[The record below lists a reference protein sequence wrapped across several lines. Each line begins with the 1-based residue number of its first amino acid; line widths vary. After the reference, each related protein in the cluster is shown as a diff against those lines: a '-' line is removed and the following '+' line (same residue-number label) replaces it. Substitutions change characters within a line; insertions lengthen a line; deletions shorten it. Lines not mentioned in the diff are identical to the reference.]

1 MKLPNMNETFY
12 HNLPS
17 GLQIVHRKTTS
28 PVVYVGIM
36 VGAGTRHELPS
47 ENGMAHYIEHCVF
60 KGTEHYT
67 ARQIINHIEG
77 IGGEINAYT
86 TKEETTF
93 YAATLRNHFRTTLHL
108 LADMV
113 LHPTFNKKETDKEV
127 TVILDEIESYNDSPS
142 ELIYDDFENMVFEGS
157 SLAMP
162 ILGTKKTLRRIS
174 KSPDIALNWM
184 KTHYRPE
191 RMVLFVLGNI
201 TTQQVISAAE
211 KELLA
216 NTHYPISHSEA
227 SISPQGV
234 QYPIDHSE
242 ASHSPQGVQ
251 YPIAYST
258 QSGRPI
264 AAPAASCSSPSERPV
279 GLCPSYSPS
288 GASRTYR
295 RHTHQTHV
303 MLGSHAYPIGHPK
316 QLTMYLLNNILGGG
330 SMSSRLYLSLR
341 EKHGLVYNIDSQAV
355 PLSDT
360 GYWNIYLA
368 CEPQHK
374 EQCLELCHKELRNL
388 RETTLTS
395 AQLQRAL
402 RQLEGQ
408 MAISAENQENNAL
421 AMAKQMLYHH
431 HAPAWQ
437 KTFAKVQQ
445 ITPAQLQ
452 EVANEVFAPE
462 KIYTLLYD

>member
-1 MKLPNMNETFY
+1 MYETFY
-12 HNLPS
+12 HNLPN
-17 GLQIVHRKTTS
+17 GVQIVHRKTLS

-36 VGAGTRHELPS
+36 IGAGTRHEQPE
-47 ENGMAHYIEHCVF
+47 ENGMAHYIEHCLF

-86 TKEETTF
+86 TKEETAF
-93 YAATLRNHFRTTLHL
+93 YAATLKNHFRTTLHL

-113 LHPTFNKKETDKEV
+113 LRPTFNKKETDKEV

-142 ELIYDDFENMVFEGS
+142 ELIYDDFENMIFEGS

-174 KSPDIALNWM
+174 KSPQYPLNWM
-184 KTHYRPE
+184 AQHYRPE
-191 RMVLFVLGNI
+191 RMVLFVQGNVS
-201 TTQQVISAAE
+201 TQQVISAATR
-211 KELLA
+211 ELLS
-216 NTHYPISHSEA
+216 NSQYPIANSEA
-227 SISPQGV
+227 SHSQSP
-234 QYPIDHSE
+234 IAHSE

-251 YPIAYST
+251 YPIAD
-258 QSGRPI
+258 
-264 AAPAASCSSPSERPV
+264 PAASNTR
-279 GLCPSYSPS
+279 LYK
-288 GASRTYR
+288 

-303 MLGSHAYPIGHPK
+303 MLGSHTYPIGHPK
-316 QLTMYLLNNILGGG
+316 QLTMFLLNNILGGG

-341 EKHGLVYNIDSQAV
+341 EKYGLVYNIDSQAV

-374 EQCLELCHKELRNL
+374 DQCIELCHKELKQL
-388 RETTLTS
+388 RDTRLT
-395 AQLQRAL
+395 ATQLQRAL

-408 MAISAENQENNAL
+408 LAISAENQENNAL

-431 HAPAWQ
+431 RAPQWQ
-437 KTFAKVQQ
+437 ETFAKVQK
-445 ITPAQLQ
+445 ITPEQLQ

>member
-1 MKLPNMNETFY
+1 MYETFY
-12 HNLPS
+12 HNLPN
-17 GLQIVHRKTTS
+17 GVQIVHRKTTS

-36 VGAGTRHELPS
+36 VGAGTRHELPN

-93 YAATLRNHFRTTLHL
+93 YAATLSNHFRTTLHL
-108 LADMV
+108 LAEMV
-113 LHPTFNKKETDKEV
+113 LRPTFSKKETDKEV

-142 ELIYDDFENMVFEGS
+142 ELIYDDFENMIFEGT

-162 ILGTKKTLRRIS
+162 ILGTKKTLKRIS
-174 KSPDIALNWM
+174 KSPQYPLDWM
-184 KTHYRPE
+184 AQHYRPE
-191 RMVLFVLGNI
+191 RFVLFVLGNV
-201 TTQQVISAAE
+201 TTKQVIAAAE
-211 KELLA
+211 KELLSFSP
-216 NTHYPISHSEA
+216 YRPIASSPIPHSEA
-227 SISPQGV
+227 SYSQ
-234 QYPIDHSE
+234 S
-242 ASHSPQGVQ
+242 
-251 YPIAYST
+251 PIA
-258 QSGRPI
+258 
-264 AAPAASCSSPSERPV
+264 C
-279 GLCPSYSPS
+279 
-288 GASRTYR
+288 SRTYK
-295 RHTHQTHV
+295 RHTHQTHI

-374 EQCLELCHKELRNL
+374 DQCLELCHKELQTL
-388 RETTLTS
+388 RDVRLTS
-395 AQLQRAL
+395 SQLQRAL

-421 AMAKQMLYHH
+421 AMAKQMLYYH

-437 KTFAKVQQ
+437 ETFAKVQQ
-445 ITPAQLQ
+445 ITPEQLQ
-452 EVANEVFAPE
+452 EVANEVFDAK
-462 KIYTLLYD
+462 KIATLQYD

>member
-1 MKLPNMNETFY
+1 MSETFY
-12 HNLPS
+12 HNLPN
-17 GLQIVHRKTTS
+17 GVQIVHRKTTS

-36 VGAGTRHELPS
+36 VGAGTRHELPN

-93 YAATLRNHFRTTLHL
+93 YAATLNNHFRTTLHL

-113 LHPTFNKKETDKEV
+113 LHPTFNKRETDKEI

-174 KSPDIALNWM
+174 KSPDIALGWM
-184 KTHYRPE
+184 QQHYRPE
-191 RMVLFVLGNI
+191 RMVLFVLGNVS
-201 TTQQVISAAE
+201 TKQVISAAE
-211 KELLA
+211 RELGE
-216 NTHYPISHSEA
+216 ISSYA
-227 SISPQGV
+227 S
-234 QYPIDHSE
+234 
-242 ASHSPQGVQ
+242 
-251 YPIAYST
+251 ST
-258 QSGRPI
+258 
-264 AAPAASCSSPSERPV
+264 
-279 GLCPSYSPS
+279 
-288 GASRTYR
+288 SRTSSTSLTSSTSSLSRVYR
-295 RHTHQTHV
+295 RHTHQTHI

-374 EQCLELCHKELRNL
+374 EQCLELCHKELKQL
-388 RETTLTS
+388 RDTTLTS

-431 HAPAWQ
+431 HAPGWRE
-437 KTFAKVQQ
+437 TFAKVKE
-445 ITPAQLQ
+445 ITPTQLQ

>member
-1 MKLPNMNETFY
+1 MYETFY
-12 HNLPS
+12 HNLPN
-17 GLQIVHRKTTS
+17 GVQIVHRKTLS
-28 PVVYVGIM
+28 PVVYVGLMI
-36 VGAGTRHELPS
+36 GAGTRHEQPE
-47 ENGMAHYIEHCVF
+47 ENGMAHYIEHCLF

-93 YAATLRNHFRTTLHL
+93 YAATLHNHFRTTLHL

-113 LHPTFNKKETDKEV
+113 LRPTFNKKETDKEV

-142 ELIYDDFENMVFEGS
+142 ELIYDDFENLLFEGS

-162 ILGTKKTLRRIS
+162 ILGTKKTLKRIS
-174 KSPDIALNWM
+174 KSSQYPLNWM
-184 KTHYRPE
+184 AQHYRPE
-191 RMVLFVLGNI
+191 RMVLFVQGNVS
-201 TTQQVISAAE
+201 TKQVIAAAE

-216 NTHYPISHSEA
+216 SS
-227 SISPQGV
+227 
-234 QYPIDHSE
+234 
-242 ASHSPQGVQ
+242 
-251 YPIAYST
+251 PIANSE
-258 QSGRPI
+258 
-264 AAPAASCSSPSERPV
+264 ASCSSLNERPI

-295 RHTHQTHV
+295 RHTHQTHI
-303 MLGSHAYPIGHPK
+303 MLGSHSYPIGHPK
-316 QLTMYLLNNILGGG
+316 QLTMFLLNNILGGG

-341 EKHGLVYNIDSQAV
+341 EKYGLVYNIDSQAV

-374 EQCLELCHKELRNL
+374 DQCIELCHKELQSL
-388 RETTLTS
+388 RDVRLTS
-395 AQLQRAL
+395 SQLQRAL

-408 MAISAENQENNAL
+408 LAISAENQENNAL

-431 HAPAWQ
+431 RAPQWQ
-437 KTFAKVQQ
+437 ETFAKVQK
-445 ITPAQLQ
+445 ITPEQIQ
-452 EVANEVFAPE
+452 EVANEVFAPD

>member
-1 MKLPNMNETFY
+1 MYETFY
-12 HNLPS
+12 HNLPN
-17 GLQIVHRKTTS
+17 GVQIVHRKTLS
-28 PVVYVGIM
+28 PVVYVGLMI
-36 VGAGTRHELPS
+36 GAGTRHEQPE
-47 ENGMAHYIEHCVF
+47 ENGMAHYIEHCLF

-93 YAATLRNHFRTTLHL
+93 YAATLNNHFRTTLHL

-113 LHPTFNKKETDKEV
+113 LRPTFNKKETDKEV

-142 ELIYDDFENMVFEGS
+142 ELIYDDFENLLFEGS

-162 ILGTKKTLRRIS
+162 ILGTKKTLKRIS
-174 KSPDIALNWM
+174 KSPDYPLHWM
-184 KTHYRPE
+184 AQHYRPE
-191 RMVLFVLGNI
+191 RMVLFVQGNVS
-201 TTQQVISAAE
+201 TQQVISAATR
-211 KELLA
+211 ELLS
-216 NTHYPISHSEA
+216 NS
-227 SISPQGV
+227 
-234 QYPIDHSE
+234 QYPIANSE
-242 ASHSPQGVQ
+242 ASHSQSPITHSEASYSQS
-251 YPIAYST
+251 PIAYS
-258 QSGRPI
+258 
-264 AAPAASCSSPSERPV
+264 
-279 GLCPSYSPS
+279 
-288 GASRTYR
+288 RTYK
-295 RHTHQTHV
+295 RHTHQTHI
-303 MLGSHAYPIGHPK
+303 MLGSHTYPIGHPK
-316 QLTMYLLNNILGGG
+316 QLTMFLLNNILGGG

-341 EKHGLVYNIDSQAV
+341 EKYGLVYNIDSQAV

-374 EQCLELCHKELRNL
+374 DQCLELCHKELQTL
-388 RETTLTS
+388 RDVRLTS

-408 MAISAENQENNAL
+408 LAISAENQENNAL

-431 HAPAWQ
+431 RAPQWQ
-437 KTFAKVQQ
+437 ETFAKVQQ

>member
-1 MKLPNMNETFY
+1 MSETFY
-12 HNLPS
+12 HNLPN
-17 GLQIVHRKTTS
+17 GVQIVHRKTTS

-36 VGAGTRHELPS
+36 VGAGTRHELPN

-93 YAATLRNHFRTTLHL
+93 YAATLNNHFRTTLHL

-113 LHPTFNKKETDKEV
+113 LHPTFNKRETDKEV

-174 KSPDIALNWM
+174 KSPNYPLQWM
-184 KTHYRPE
+184 AEHDRPE
-191 RMVLFVLGNI
+191 RMVLFVLGNV
-201 TTQQVISAAE
+201 TTKQVIAAAE
-211 KELLA
+211 RELLSNTPSPIANRQSPIA
-216 NTHYPISHSEA
+216 NTPS
-227 SISPQGV
+227 
-234 QYPIDHSE
+234 
-242 ASHSPQGVQ
+242 
-251 YPIAYST
+251 PIAYS
-258 QSGRPI
+258 
-264 AAPAASCSSPSERPV
+264 
-279 GLCPSYSPS
+279 
-288 GASRTYR
+288 RTYK
-295 RHTHQTHV
+295 RHTHQTHI

-374 EQCLELCHKELRNL
+374 DQCLELCHKELQTL
-388 RETTLTS
+388 RDVRLTS
-395 AQLQRAL
+395 SQLQRAL

-431 HAPAWQ
+431 RAPAWQ
-437 KTFAKVQQ
+437 ETFAKVKE
-445 ITPAQLQ
+445 ITAEQLQ
-452 EVANEVFAPE
+452 DVANEVFSPE

>member
-1 MKLPNMNETFY
+1 MYETFY
-12 HNLPS
+12 HNLPN

-36 VGAGTRHELPS
+36 VGAGTRHELPN

-60 KGTEHYT
+60 KGTQHYT

-93 YAATLRNHFRTTLHL
+93 YAATLRQHFRTTLHL
-108 LADMV
+108 LADLV
-113 LHPTFNKKETDKEV
+113 LRPTFHKKETDKEL

-142 ELIYDDFENMVFEGS
+142 ELIYDDFENMIFEGS

-162 ILGTKKTLRRIS
+162 ILGTKRTLHRIS

-184 KTHYRPE
+184 QQHYRPE
-191 RMVLFVLGNI
+191 RIVLFVLGNV

-211 KELLA
+211 REF
-216 NTHYPISHSEA
+216 I
-227 SISPQGV
+227 
-234 QYPIDHSE
+234 
-242 ASHSPQGVQ
+242 
-251 YPIAYST
+251 
-258 QSGRPI
+258 
-264 AAPAASCSSPSERPV
+264 SSPSSQTDT
-279 GLCPSYSPS
+279 PSESSTTNNSKFKIQNSKFPTT
-288 GASRTYR
+288 RTYR
-295 RHTHQTHV
+295 RHTHQTHI

-341 EKHGLVYNIDSQAV
+341 EKHGLVYNIDSQSV

-374 EQCLELCHKELRNL
+374 DHCLELCHKELQLL
-388 RETTLTS
+388 RDTALTAS
-395 AQLQRAL
+395 QLQRAL

-437 KTFAKVQQ
+437 DTFARIKE
-445 ITPAQLQ
+445 ITSAQLQ

>member
-1 MKLPNMNETFY
+1 MYETFY
-12 HNLPS
+12 HNLPN
-17 GLQIVHRKTTS
+17 GVQIVHRLTSS

-36 VGAGTRHELPS
+36 IGAGTRHEQPE
-47 ENGMAHYIEHCVF
+47 ENGMAHYIEHCLF

-93 YAATLRNHFRTTLHL
+93 YAATLNNHFRTTLHL

-113 LHPTFNKKETDKEV
+113 LRPTFNKKETDKEV

-142 ELIYDDFENMVFEGS
+142 ELIYDDFENMIFEGS

-174 KSPDIALNWM
+174 KSPQYPLNWM
-184 KTHYRPE
+184 AQHYRPE
-191 RMVLFVLGNI
+191 RMVLFVQGNVS
-201 TTQQVISAAE
+201 TKQVIAAAE
-211 KELLA
+211 KELL
-216 NTHYPISHSEA
+216 
-227 SISPQGV
+227 SPSP
-234 QYPIDHSE
+234 YRPIDY
-242 ASHSPQGVQ
+242 SPS
-251 YPIAYST
+251 PIAYSP
-258 QSGRPI
+258 SPI
-264 AAPAASCSSPSERPV
+264 A
-279 GLCPSYSPS
+279 Y
-288 GASRTYR
+288 SRTYK

-303 MLGSHAYPIGHPK
+303 MLGSHTYPIGHPK
-316 QLTMYLLNNILGGG
+316 QLTMFLLNNILGGG

-341 EKHGLVYNIDSQAV
+341 EKYGLVYNIDSQAV

-374 EQCLELCHKELRNL
+374 DQCLELCHKELKQL
-388 RETTLTS
+388 RDTRLT
-395 AQLQRAL
+395 ATQLQRAL

-408 MAISAENQENNAL
+408 LAISAENQENNAL

-431 HAPAWQ
+431 RAPQWQ
-437 KTFAKVQQ
+437 ETFAKVQK
-445 ITPAQLQ
+445 ITPEQIQ
-452 EVANEVFAPE
+452 EVANEVFTPE

>member
-1 MKLPNMNETFY
+1 MYETFY
-12 HNLPS
+12 HNLPN

-36 VGAGTRHELPS
+36 VGAGTRHELPN

-60 KGTEHYT
+60 KGTQHYT

-93 YAATLRNHFRTTLHL
+93 YAATLRQHFRTTLHL
-108 LADMV
+108 LADLV
-113 LHPTFNKKETDKEV
+113 LRPTFHKKETDKEL

-142 ELIYDDFENMVFEGS
+142 ELIYDDFENMIFEGS

-162 ILGTKKTLRRIS
+162 ILGTKRTLHRIS

-184 KTHYRPE
+184 QQHYRPE
-191 RMVLFVLGNI
+191 RMVLFVLGNV

-211 KELLA
+211 REF
-216 NTHYPISHSEA
+216 I
-227 SISPQGV
+227 
-234 QYPIDHSE
+234 
-242 ASHSPQGVQ
+242 
-251 YPIAYST
+251 
-258 QSGRPI
+258 
-264 AAPAASCSSPSERPV
+264 SSPSSQTDT
-279 GLCPSYSPS
+279 PS
-288 GASRTYR
+288 ASSTTNNSKFKIQNSKFPTTRTYR
-295 RHTHQTHV
+295 RHTHQTHI

-341 EKHGLVYNIDSQAV
+341 EKYGLVYNIDSQAV

-374 EQCLELCHKELRNL
+374 DHCLELCHKELQLL
-388 RETTLTS
+388 RDTTLTS

-437 KTFAKVQQ
+437 DTFARIKE
-445 ITPAQLQ
+445 ITSAQLQ

>member
-1 MKLPNMNETFY
+1 MYETFY
-12 HNLPS
+12 HNLPN
-17 GLQIVHRKTTS
+17 GVQIVHRLTSS

-36 VGAGTRHELPS
+36 IGAGTRHEQPE
-47 ENGMAHYIEHCVF
+47 ENGMAHYIEHCLF

-93 YAATLRNHFRTTLHL
+93 YAATLSNHFRTTLHL

-113 LHPTFNKKETDKEV
+113 LRPTFNKKETDKEV

-142 ELIYDDFENMVFEGS
+142 ELIYDDFENMIFEGS

-162 ILGTKKTLRRIS
+162 ILGTKKTLRCIS
-174 KSPDIALNWM
+174 KSPQYPLNWM
-184 KTHYRPE
+184 AQHYRPE
-191 RMVLFVLGNI
+191 RMVLFVQGNVS
-201 TTQQVISAAE
+201 TKQVIAAAE

-216 NTHYPISHSEA
+216 SSPIANSEA
-227 SISPQGV
+227 S
-234 QYPIDHSE
+234 
-242 ASHSPQGVQ
+242 
-251 YPIAYST
+251 YS
-258 QSGRPI
+258 SLNERPI
-264 AAPAASCSSPSERPV
+264 
-279 GLCPSYSPS
+279 GLCPSDSPS

-303 MLGSHAYPIGHPK
+303 MLGSHTYPIGHPK
-316 QLTMYLLNNILGGG
+316 QLTMFLLNNILGGG

-341 EKHGLVYNIDSQAV
+341 EKYGLVYNIDSQAV

-374 EQCLELCHKELRNL
+374 DQCIELCHKELKQL
-388 RETTLTS
+388 RGTRLT
-395 AQLQRAL
+395 ATQLQRAL

-408 MAISAENQENNAL
+408 LAISAENQENNAL

-431 HAPAWQ
+431 RAPQWQ
-437 KTFAKVQQ
+437 ETFAKVQK
-445 ITPAQLQ
+445 ITPEQLQ

>member
-1 MKLPNMNETFY
+1 MSETFY
-12 HNLPS
+12 HNLPN
-17 GLQIVHRKTTS
+17 GVQIVHRKTSS

-36 VGAGTRHELPS
+36 VGAGTRHEQAN

-93 YAATLRNHFRTTLHL
+93 YAATLSNHFRTTLHL

-113 LHPTFNKKETDKEV
+113 MRPTFNKKETDKEV

-184 KTHYRPE
+184 QQHYRPE
-191 RMVLFVLGNI
+191 RMVLFVQGNV
-201 TTQQVISAAE
+201 TTKQVISAAE
-211 KELLA
+211 RELGEVPHISSLSSLS
-216 NTHYPISHSEA
+216 SHS
-227 SISPQGV
+227 SM
-234 QYPIDHSE
+234 
-242 ASHSPQGVQ
+242 
-251 YPIAYST
+251 
-258 QSGRPI
+258 
-264 AAPAASCSSPSERPV
+264 PS
-279 GLCPSYSPS
+279 
-288 GASRTYR
+288 ATSRTYK
-295 RHTHQTHV
+295 RHTHQTHI
-303 MLGSHAYPIGHPK
+303 MLGSHAYPIGHEK

-374 EQCLELCHKELRNL
+374 DQCLELCHKELKQL
-388 RETTLTS
+388 RDTRLTS

-437 KTFAKVQQ
+437 ETFAKVQK
-445 ITPAQLQ
+445 ITPEQLQ
-452 EVANEVFAPE
+452 EVANEVFDSN
-462 KIYTLLYD
+462 KIATLQYA

>member
-1 MKLPNMNETFY
+1 MYETFY
-12 HNLPS
+12 HNLPN
-17 GLQIVHRKTTS
+17 GVQIVHRKTTS

-36 VGAGTRHELPS
+36 VGAGTRHELPN

-93 YAATLRNHFRTTLHL
+93 YTATLSNHFRTTLHL
-108 LADMV
+108 LAEMV
-113 LHPTFNKKETDKEV
+113 LRPTFSKKETDKEV

-142 ELIYDDFENMVFEGS
+142 ELIYDDFENMIFEGT

-162 ILGTKKTLRRIS
+162 ILGTKKTLKRIS
-174 KSPDIALNWM
+174 KSPQYPLDWM
-184 KTHYRPE
+184 AQHYRPE
-191 RMVLFVLGNI
+191 RFVLFVLGNV
-201 TTQQVISAAE
+201 TTKQVIAAAE
-211 KELLA
+211 KELL
-216 NTHYPISHSEA
+216 SF
-227 SISPQGV
+227 SP
-234 QYPIDHSE
+234 Y
-242 ASHSPQGVQ
+242 
-251 YPIAYST
+251 
-258 QSGRPI
+258 RPI
-264 AAPAASCSSPSERPV
+264 ASSPIPHSDA
-279 GLCPSYSPS
+279 SYSQSPI
-288 GASRTYR
+288 ACSRTYT
-295 RHTHQTHV
+295 RHTHQTHI

-374 EQCLELCHKELRNL
+374 DQCLELCHKELQTLRNV
-388 RETTLTS
+388 RLTS
-395 AQLQRAL
+395 SQLQRAL

-437 KTFAKVQQ
+437 ETFAKVQQ
-445 ITPAQLQ
+445 ITPTQLQ
-452 EVANEVFAPE
+452 EVANEVFDAK
-462 KIYTLLYD
+462 KIATLQYD

>member
-1 MKLPNMNETFY
+1 MSNTFY
-12 HNLPS
+12 HILPN

-36 VGAGTRHELPS
+36 VGAGTRHELS
-47 ENGMAHYIEHCVF
+47 NENGMAHYIEHCVF

-113 LHPTFNKKETDKEV
+113 LHPTFNKRETDKEV

-162 ILGTKKTLRRIS
+162 ILGTKKTLKRIS

-184 KTHYRPE
+184 QQHYRPE
-191 RMVLFVLGNI
+191 RMVLFVLGNVS
-201 TTQQVISAAE
+201 TKQVIAAAE
-211 KELLA
+211 RELAFL
-216 NTHYPISHSEA
+216 T
-227 SISPQGV
+227 
-234 QYPIDHSE
+234 
-242 ASHSPQGVQ
+242 
-251 YPIAYST
+251 T
-258 QSGRPI
+258 
-264 AAPAASCSSPSERPV
+264 
-279 GLCPSYSPS
+279 SPS
-288 GASRTYR
+288 GGDTSHHPFRKRTEVGFSRTYK
-295 RHTHQTHV
+295 RHTHQTHI
-303 MLGSHAYPIGHPK
+303 MLGSHSYPIGHPK

-374 EQCLELCHKELRNL
+374 DQCTELCHKELQALQDVR
-388 RETTLTS
+388 LTS

-421 AMAKQMLYHH
+421 AMAKQMLYHRQ
-431 HAPAWQ
+431 APSWQ
-437 KTFAKVQQ
+437 ETFAKVQQ
-445 ITPAQLQ
+445 ITPCQLQ
-452 EVANEVFAPE
+452 DVANEVFATE

>member
-1 MKLPNMNETFY
+1 MSETFY
-12 HNLPS
+12 HNLPN
-17 GLQIVHRKTTS
+17 GVQIVHRKTTS

-36 VGAGTRHELPS
+36 VGAGTRHELPN

-93 YAATLRNHFRTTLHL
+93 YAATLNNHFRTTLHL

-113 LHPTFNKKETDKEV
+113 LHPTFNKRETDKEV

-174 KSPDIALNWM
+174 KSPDIALGWM
-184 KTHYRPE
+184 QQHYRPE
-191 RMVLFVLGNI
+191 RMVLFVLGNVS
-201 TTQQVISAAE
+201 TKQVIAAAE
-211 KELLA
+211 RELAPLNPPSRGEA
-216 NTHYPISHSEA
+216 ISLPFRE
-227 SISPQGV
+227 G
-234 QYPIDHSE
+234 
-242 ASHSPQGVQ
+242 
-251 YPIAYST
+251 
-258 QSGRPI
+258 
-264 AAPAASCSSPSERPV
+264 V
-279 GLCPSYSPS
+279 GL
-288 GASRTYR
+288 GLSRTYK
-295 RHTHQTHV
+295 RHTHQTHI

-374 EQCLELCHKELRNL
+374 DQCLELCHKELQTL
-388 RETTLTS
+388 RDVRLTS
-395 AQLQRAL
+395 SQLQRAL

-431 HAPAWQ
+431 RAPAWQ
-437 KTFAKVQQ
+437 ETFAKVKE
-445 ITPAQLQ
+445 ITAEQLQ
-452 EVANEVFAPE
+452 DVANEVFAPE

>member
-1 MKLPNMNETFY
+1 MSETFY
-12 HNLPS
+12 HNLPN
-17 GLQIVHRKTTS
+17 GVQIVHRKTTS

-36 VGAGTRHELPS
+36 VGAGTRHELPE

-60 KGTEHYT
+60 KGTQHYT

-93 YAATLRNHFRTTLHL
+93 YAATLRQHFRTTLHL

-113 LHPTFNKKETDKEV
+113 LHPTFCKKETDKEV

-142 ELIYDDFENMVFEGS
+142 ELIYDDFENMIFEGS

-174 KSPDIALNWM
+174 KSPDIALNWI
-184 KTHYRPE
+184 KQHYRPE
-191 RMVLFVLGNI
+191 RMVLFVLGNV
-201 TTQQVISAAE
+201 TTKQVISAAE
-211 KELLA
+211 RELAPLSPPLRGEA
-216 NTHYPISHSEA
+216 ISLPFRE
-227 SISPQGV
+227 G
-234 QYPIDHSE
+234 
-242 ASHSPQGVQ
+242 
-251 YPIAYST
+251 T
-258 QSGRPI
+258 
-264 AAPAASCSSPSERPV
+264 
-279 GLCPSYSPS
+279 GL
-288 GASRTYR
+288 GFSRTYR
-295 RHTHQTHV
+295 RHTHQTHI
-303 MLGSHAYPIGHPK
+303 MLGSHSYSIGHPK

-341 EKHGLVYNIDSQAV
+341 EKYGLVYNIDSQAV

-374 EQCLELCHKELRNL
+374 DHCLELCHKELKQL
-388 RETTLTS
+388 RDTTLTS
-395 AQLQRAL
+395 AQLLRAL

-431 HAPAWQ
+431 HAPAWRE
-437 KTFAKVQQ
+437 TFAKVQQ
-445 ITPAQLQ
+445 ITPTQLQ
-452 EVANEVFAPE
+452 DVANEVFDAE

>member
-1 MKLPNMNETFY
+1 MYDTFY
-12 HNLPS
+12 HILPN
-17 GLQIVHRKTTS
+17 GVQIVHRKTYS
-28 PVVYVGIM
+28 PVVYVGLMI
-36 VGAGTRHELPS
+36 GAGTRHEQAN

-60 KGTEHYT
+60 KGTEHYN

-108 LADMV
+108 LADIV

-174 KSPDIALNWM
+174 KSPEIALNWM

-191 RMVLFVLGNI
+191 RMVLFVLGNV
-201 TTQQVISAAE
+201 TTQQVVAAAE
-211 KELLA
+211 RELGELSS
-216 NTHYPISHSEA
+216 TT
-227 SISPQGV
+227 SIT
-234 QYPIDHSE
+234 
-242 ASHSPQGVQ
+242 
-251 YPIAYST
+251 ST
-258 QSGRPI
+258 TSTT
-264 AAPAASCSSPSERPV
+264 SNPS
-279 GLCPSYSPS
+279 
-288 GASRTYR
+288 ATTRTYK
-295 RHTHQTHV
+295 RHTHQTHI
-303 MLGSHAYPIGHPK
+303 MLGSHAYPIGHEK

-374 EQCLELCHKELRNL
+374 EQCLELCHKELKQL
-388 RETTLTS
+388 RDTRLTA

-431 HAPAWQ
+431 HAPGWRE
-437 KTFAKVQQ
+437 TFAKVKE
-445 ITPAQLQ
+445 ITPTQLQ
-452 EVANEVFAPE
+452 DVANEVFAPE

>member
-1 MKLPNMNETFY
+1 MSDTFY
-12 HNLPS
+12 HNLLN
-17 GLQIVHRKTTS
+17 GVQIVHRKTTS

-36 VGAGTRHELPS
+36 VGAGTRHELPN

-93 YAATLRNHFRTTLHL
+93 YAATLRQHFRTTLHL

-113 LHPTFNKKETDKEV
+113 FRPTFNKKETNKEV

-142 ELIYDDFENMVFEGS
+142 ELIYDDFENMIFEGN

-174 KSPDIALNWM
+174 KSPNYPLQWM
-184 KTHYRPE
+184 AQHYRPE
-191 RMVLFVLGNI
+191 RMVLFVLGNVS
-201 TTQQVISAAE
+201 TQQVLSAAE
-211 KELLA
+211 REFSGSL
-216 NTHYPISHSEA
+216 
-227 SISPQGV
+227 ISPTDS
-234 QYPIDHSE
+234 PIITDTTINSKFKIQN
-242 ASHSPQGVQ
+242 SKFP
-251 YPIAYST
+251 T
-258 QSGRPI
+258 T
-264 AAPAASCSSPSERPV
+264 
-279 GLCPSYSPS
+279 
-288 GASRTYR
+288 RTYR
-295 RHTHQTHV
+295 RHTHQTHI
-303 MLGSHAYPIGHPK
+303 MLGAHAYPIGHPK

-374 EQCLELCHKELRNL
+374 DQCLELCHKELKKL
-388 RETTLTS
+388 RDVQLTS
-395 AQLQRAL
+395 SQLQRAL

-437 KTFAKVQQ
+437 ETLAKVQQ
-445 ITPAQLQ
+445 ITPTQLQ

>member
-1 MKLPNMNETFY
+1 MSDTFY
-12 HNLPS
+12 HNLPN
-17 GLQIVHRKTTS
+17 GVQIVHRKTTS

-36 VGAGTRHELPS
+36 VGAGTRHEQPN

-93 YAATLRNHFRTTLHL
+93 YAATLSNHFRTTLHL
-108 LADMV
+108 LAEMV
-113 LHPTFNKKETDKEV
+113 LRPTFSKRETDKEV

-142 ELIYDDFENMVFEGS
+142 ELIYDDFENMIFEGS

-174 KSPDIALNWM
+174 KSPDIAQSWM
-184 KTHYRPE
+184 QQHYRPE
-191 RMVLFVLGNI
+191 RMVLFVLGNVS
-201 TTQQVISAAE
+201 TQQLISAATR
-211 KELLA
+211 ELLS
-216 NTHYPISHSEA
+216 NS
-227 SISPQGV
+227 
-234 QYPIDHSE
+234 QYPIANSE

-251 YPIAYST
+251 YPIA
-258 QSGRPI
+258 
-264 AAPAASCSSPSERPV
+264 APAASNTR
-279 GLCPSYSPS
+279 LYK
-288 GASRTYR
+288 
-295 RHTHQTHV
+295 RHTHQTHI

-341 EKHGLVYNIDSQAV
+341 EKYGLVYNIDSQAV

-374 EQCLELCHKELRNL
+374 DACLELCHKELKQL
-388 RETTLTS
+388 RDTTLTS
-395 AQLQRAL
+395 TQLLRAL

-431 HAPAWQ
+431 HAPAWRE
-437 KTFAKVQQ
+437 TYAKVKE
-445 ITPAQLQ
+445 ITPTQLQ
-452 EVANEVFAPE
+452 EVANEVFVPE

>member
-1 MKLPNMNETFY
+1 MYETFY
-12 HNLPS
+12 HNLPN
-17 GLQIVHRKTTS
+17 GLQIVHRKTQS

-36 VGAGTRHELPS
+36 VGAGTRHELPN

-60 KGTEHYT
+60 KGTQHYT

-93 YAATLRNHFRTTLHL
+93 YAATLRQHFRTTLHL

-113 LHPTFNKKETDKEV
+113 FRPTFCKKETDKEV

-142 ELIYDDFENMVFEGS
+142 ALIDDDFENLISEGS

-174 KSPDIALNWM
+174 KSPDFALRWM
-184 KTHYRPE
+184 QQHYRPE
-191 RMVLFVLGNI
+191 RMVLFVLGNV
-201 TTQQVISAAE
+201 TTKQVIAAAE

-216 NTHYPISHSEA
+216 SSPNTPIALSPHRLIA
-227 SISPQGV
+227 SSP
-234 QYPIDHSE
+234 Y
-242 ASHSPQGVQ
+242 SPS
-251 YPIAYST
+251 PIAY
-258 QSGRPI
+258 
-264 AAPAASCSSPSERPV
+264 
-279 GLCPSYSPS
+279 
-288 GASRTYR
+288 SRTYR
-295 RHTHQTHV
+295 RHTHQTHL
-303 MLGSHAYPIGHPK
+303 MIGSHAYPIGHPK

-368 CEPQHK
+368 CEPQNK
-374 EQCLELCHKELRNL
+374 DQCIELCHKELKQL
-388 RETTLTS
+388 RETALS
-395 AQLQRAL
+395 SSQLQRAL

-437 KTFAKVQQ
+437 DTFAKVKE
-445 ITPAQLQ
+445 ITSTQLQ
-452 EVANEVFAPE
+452 DVANEVFAPE

>member
-1 MKLPNMNETFY
+1 MSETFY
-12 HNLPS
+12 HNLPN
-17 GLQIVHRKTTS
+17 GVQIVHRKTTS

-36 VGAGTRHELPS
+36 VGAGTRHELPN

-60 KGTEHYT
+60 KGTQHYT

-93 YAATLRNHFRTTLHL
+93 YAATLSNHFRTTLHL

-113 LHPTFNKKETDKEV
+113 LHPTFSKKETDKEV
-127 TVILDEIESYNDSPS
+127 AVILDEIESYNDSPS
-142 ELIYDDFENMVFEGS
+142 ELIYDDFENMIFEGS

-162 ILGTKKTLRRIS
+162 ILGTQKTLRRIS

-184 KTHYRPE
+184 QQHYRPE
-191 RMVLFVLGNI
+191 RMVLFVLGNVS
-201 TTQQVISAAE
+201 TQQVISAAE
-211 KELLA
+211 RELAPL
-216 NTHYPISHSEA
+216 
-227 SISPQGV
+227 SPPLRGEKLSPPYREGSGV
-234 QYPIDHSE
+234 
-242 ASHSPQGVQ
+242 GF
-251 YPIAYST
+251 
-258 QSGRPI
+258 
-264 AAPAASCSSPSERPV
+264 
-279 GLCPSYSPS
+279 
-288 GASRTYR
+288 SRTYR
-295 RHTHQTHV
+295 RHTHQTHI

-341 EKHGLVYNIDSQAV
+341 EKYGLVYNIDSQAV

-374 EQCLELCHKELRNL
+374 DACLELCHKELLQL
-388 RETTLTS
+388 RDTTLTS
-395 AQLQRAL
+395 TQLLRAL

-431 HAPAWQ
+431 HAPAWRE
-437 KTFAKVQQ
+437 TFAKVCE
-445 ITPAQLQ
+445 ITSTQLQ
-452 EVANEVFAPE
+452 EVANEVFAPD

>member
-1 MKLPNMNETFY
+1 MSDTFY
-12 HNLPS
+12 HNLPN
-17 GLQIVHRKTTS
+17 GVQIVHRKTTS

-36 VGAGTRHELPS
+36 VGAGTRHELPN

-93 YAATLRNHFRTTLHL
+93 YAATLSNHFRTTLHL

-113 LHPTFNKKETDKEV
+113 LHPTFSKKETDKEV

-174 KSPDIALNWM
+174 KSPDIALSWM
-184 KTHYRPE
+184 QQHYRPE
-191 RMVLFVLGNI
+191 RMVLFVLGNVS
-201 TTQQVISAAE
+201 TQQVLSAAE

-216 NTHYPISHSEA
+216 SSPYRPIASSPITHSEA
-227 SISPQGV
+227 SYSPQGV
-234 QYPIDHSE
+234 QYP
-242 ASHSPQGVQ
+242 
-251 YPIAYST
+251 T
-258 QSGRPI
+258 
-264 AAPAASCSSPSERPV
+264 AAPAASNTR
-279 GLCPSYSPS
+279 LYK
-288 GASRTYR
+288 
-295 RHTHQTHV
+295 RHTHQTHI

-374 EQCLELCHKELRNL
+374 DACMELCHKELKQL
-388 RETTLTS
+388 RDTALTS

-431 HAPAWQ
+431 HAPAWRE
-437 KTFAKVQQ
+437 TFAKVKE
-445 ITPAQLQ
+445 ITTTQLQ

>member
-1 MKLPNMNETFY
+1 MSDTFY
-12 HNLPS
+12 HNLPN
-17 GLQIVHRKTTS
+17 GVQIVHRKTTS

-36 VGAGTRHELPS
+36 VGAGTRHELPN

-108 LADMV
+108 LAEMV
-113 LHPTFNKKETDKEV
+113 LRPTFSKKETEKEV

-142 ELIYDDFENMVFEGS
+142 ELIYDDFENMIFEGS

-174 KSPDIALNWM
+174 KSPDIALSWM
-184 KTHYRPE
+184 QQHYRPE
-191 RMVLFVLGNI
+191 RMVLFVLGNVS
-201 TTQQVISAAE
+201 TQQVLSAAE

-216 NTHYPISHSEA
+216 SSPYRPIA
-227 SISPQGV
+227 SSP
-234 QYPIDHSE
+234 ITHSE

-251 YPIAYST
+251 YPIA
-258 QSGRPI
+258 
-264 AAPAASCSSPSERPV
+264 APAASNTR
-279 GLCPSYSPS
+279 LYK
-288 GASRTYR
+288 
-295 RHTHQTHV
+295 RHTHQTHI

-374 EQCLELCHKELRNL
+374 EQCLELCHKELKQL
-388 RETTLTS
+388 RDTTLTS

-437 KTFAKVQQ
+437 ETFAKVQK
-445 ITPAQLQ
+445 ITPEQLQ
-452 EVANEVFAPE
+452 DVANEIFAPE

>member
-1 MKLPNMNETFY
+1 MSETFY
-12 HNLPS
+12 HNLPN
-17 GLQIVHRKTTS
+17 GVQIVHRKTTS

-36 VGAGTRHELPS
+36 VGAGTRHELPE

-60 KGTEHYT
+60 KGTQHYT

-93 YAATLRNHFRTTLHL
+93 YAATLRQHFRTTLHL

-113 LHPTFNKKETDKEV
+113 LHPTFCKKETDKEV

-142 ELIYDDFENMVFEGS
+142 ELIYDDFENMIFEGS

-174 KSPDIALNWM
+174 KSPDIALDWI
-184 KTHYRPE
+184 KQHYRPE
-191 RMVLFVLGNI
+191 RMVLFVLGNV
-201 TTQQVISAAE
+201 TTQQVLSAAE
-211 KELLA
+211 RELAPLSPPLRGEAISLPLA
-216 NTHYPISHSEA
+216 GSPMTLA
-227 SISPQGV
+227 SWGAFREGSGV
-234 QYPIDHSE
+234 
-242 ASHSPQGVQ
+242 GF
-251 YPIAYST
+251 
-258 QSGRPI
+258 
-264 AAPAASCSSPSERPV
+264 
-279 GLCPSYSPS
+279 
-288 GASRTYR
+288 SRTYR
-295 RHTHQTHV
+295 RHTHQTHI
-303 MLGSHAYPIGHPK
+303 MLGSHAYSIGHPK

-341 EKHGLVYNIDSQAV
+341 EKYGLVYNIDSQAV

-374 EQCLELCHKELRNL
+374 DHCLELCHKELKQL
-388 RETTLTS
+388 RDTTLTS
-395 AQLQRAL
+395 AQFLRAL

-431 HAPAWQ
+431 HAPAWRE
-437 KTFAKVQQ
+437 TFAKVRE
-445 ITPAQLQ
+445 ITTTQLQ
-452 EVANEVFAPE
+452 EVANEVFAPD

>member
-1 MKLPNMNETFY
+1 MNDTFY
-12 HNLPS
+12 HNLPN
-17 GLQIVHRKTTS
+17 GVQIVHRKTTS

-36 VGAGTRHELPS
+36 IGAGTRHELPN

-216 NTHYPISHSEA
+216 SSPYRPIA
-227 SISPQGV
+227 SSP
-234 QYPIDHSE
+234 ITHSE

-251 YPIAYST
+251 YPIA
-258 QSGRPI
+258 
-264 AAPAASCSSPSERPV
+264 APAASNTRI
-279 GLCPSYSPS
+279 YK
-288 GASRTYR
+288 
-295 RHTHQTHV
+295 RHTHQTHI
-303 MLGSHAYPIGHPK
+303 MLGSRSYPIGHPK
-316 QLTMYLLNNILGGG
+316 QLTMYLLNNILGGS

-341 EKHGLVYNIDSQAV
+341 EKYGLVYNIDSQAV

-368 CEPQHK
+368 CEPQHRD
-374 EQCLELCHKELRNL
+374 QCLELCHKELKQL
-388 RETTLTS
+388 RDLTLTS

-421 AMAKQMLYHH
+421 AMAKQMLYYH

-437 KTFAKVQQ
+437 ETFAKVKE

>member
-1 MKLPNMNETFY
+1 MYETFY
-12 HNLPS
+12 HNLPN
-17 GLQIVHRKTTS
+17 GVQIVHRPTLS

-36 VGAGTRHELPS
+36 IGAGTRHEQPN
-47 ENGMAHYIEHCVF
+47 ENGMAHYIEHCLF

-93 YAATLRNHFRTTLHL
+93 YAATLNNHFRTTLHL

-113 LHPTFNKKETDKEV
+113 LRPTFNKKETDKEV

-142 ELIYDDFENMVFEGS
+142 ELIYDDFENMIFEGS

-162 ILGTKKTLRRIS
+162 ILGTKKTLKHIS
-174 KSPDIALNWM
+174 KSPDHPLNWM
-184 KTHYRPE
+184 KQHYRPE
-191 RMVLFVLGNI
+191 RMVLFVQGNV
-201 TTQQVISAAE
+201 TTKQVIAAAE
-211 KELLA
+211 KEL
-216 NTHYPISHSEA
+216 A
-227 SISPQGV
+227 SF
-234 QYPIDHSE
+234 
-242 ASHSPQGVQ
+242 ASSSSSSSV
-251 YPIAYST
+251 
-258 QSGRPI
+258 
-264 AAPAASCSSPSERPV
+264 SSPSSLSASKERV
-279 GLCPSYSPS
+279 YK
-288 GASRTYR
+288 
-295 RHTHQTHV
+295 RHTHQTHI
-303 MLGSHAYPIGHPK
+303 MLGSNSYPIGHPK
-316 QLTMYLLNNILGGG
+316 QLTMFLLNNILGGG

-374 EQCLELCHKELRNL
+374 NQCLELVQKELHNL
-388 RETTLTS
+388 RDVKLTS

-402 RQLEGQ
+402 RQLQGQ
-408 MAISAENQENNAL
+408 LAISAENQENNAL

-431 HAPAWQ
+431 RAPQWQ
-437 KTFAKVQQ
+437 ETFAKVQK
-445 ITPAQLQ
+445 ITPEQLQ
-452 EVANEVFAPE
+452 DVANEVFDTK
-462 KIYTLLYD
+462 KIATLLYD

>member
-1 MKLPNMNETFY
+1 MSDTFY
-12 HNLPS
+12 HNLPN
-17 GLQIVHRKTTS
+17 GVQIVHRKTTS

-36 VGAGTRHELPS
+36 VGAGTRHELPN

-108 LADMV
+108 LAEMI
-113 LHPTFNKKETDKEV
+113 LRPTFSQKETDKEV

-142 ELIYDDFENMVFEGS
+142 ELIYDDFENMIFEGS

-174 KSPDIALNWM
+174 KSPDIALDWM
-184 KTHYRPE
+184 QQHYRPE
-191 RMVLFVLGNI
+191 RMVLFVLGNV

-216 NTHYPISHSEA
+216 SSPISYSEA
-227 SISPQGV
+227 S
-234 QYPIDHSE
+234 YSE
-242 ASHSPQGVQ
+242 ASCNQS
-251 YPIAYST
+251 PIAYS
-258 QSGRPI
+258 
-264 AAPAASCSSPSERPV
+264 
-279 GLCPSYSPS
+279 
-288 GASRTYR
+288 RTYK
-295 RHTHQTHV
+295 RHTHQTHI

-316 QLTMYLLNNILGGG
+316 QLTVYLLNNILGGG

-374 EQCLELCHKELRNL
+374 DQCLELCHKELKQL
-388 RETTLTS
+388 RDTTLTS

-437 KTFAKVQQ
+437 ETFAKVQK
-445 ITPAQLQ
+445 ITPEQLQ
-452 EVANEVFAPE
+452 DVANEVFAPE

>member
-1 MKLPNMNETFY
+1 MSETFY
-12 HNLPS
+12 HNLPN
-17 GLQIVHRKTTS
+17 GVQIVHRKTSS

-36 VGAGTRHELPS
+36 VGAGTRHEQAN

-93 YAATLRNHFRTTLHL
+93 YAATLSNHFRTTLHL

-113 LHPTFNKKETDKEV
+113 MRPTFNKKETDKEV

-184 KTHYRPE
+184 QQHYRPE
-191 RMVLFVLGNI
+191 RMVLFVQGNV
-201 TTQQVISAAE
+201 TTKQVISAAE
-211 KELLA
+211 RELGEV
-216 NTHYPISHSEA
+216 THISSLSNHSSLSSHS
-227 SISPQGV
+227 SM
-234 QYPIDHSE
+234 
-242 ASHSPQGVQ
+242 
-251 YPIAYST
+251 
-258 QSGRPI
+258 
-264 AAPAASCSSPSERPV
+264 PS
-279 GLCPSYSPS
+279 
-288 GASRTYR
+288 ATTRTYK
-295 RHTHQTHV
+295 RHTHQTHI
-303 MLGSHAYPIGHPK
+303 MLGSHAYPIGHQK

-374 EQCLELCHKELRNL
+374 EQCLELCHKELKQL
-388 RETTLTS
+388 RDTRLS
-395 AQLQRAL
+395 SSQLQRAL

-437 KTFAKVQQ
+437 ETFAKVKE
-445 ITPAQLQ
+445 ITPEQLQ
-452 EVANEVFAPE
+452 DVANEVFSPE

>member
-1 MKLPNMNETFY
+1 MYETFY
-12 HNLPS
+12 HNLPN
-17 GLQIVHRKTTS
+17 GVQIVHRKTLS
-28 PVVYVGIM
+28 PVVYVGLMI
-36 VGAGTRHELPS
+36 GAGTRHEQPE
-47 ENGMAHYIEHCVF
+47 ENGMAHYIEHCLF

-93 YAATLRNHFRTTLHL
+93 YAATLNNHFRTTLHL

-113 LHPTFNKKETDKEV
+113 LRPTFNKKETDKEV

-142 ELIYDDFENMVFEGS
+142 ELIYDDFENLLFEGS

-162 ILGTKKTLRRIS
+162 ILGTKKTLKRIS
-174 KSPDIALNWM
+174 KSPQYPLHWM
-184 KTHYRPE
+184 AQHYRPE
-191 RMVLFVLGNI
+191 RMVLFVQGNVS
-201 TTQQVISAAE
+201 TKQVIAAAE
-211 KELLA
+211 KELLF
-216 NTHYPISHSEA
+216 P
-227 SISPQGV
+227 SP
-234 QYPIDHSE
+234 YR
-242 ASHSPQGVQ
+242 
-251 YPIAYST
+251 PIAYSP
-258 QSGRPI
+258 SPI
-264 AAPAASCSSPSERPV
+264 AYNPSPIA
-279 GLCPSYSPS
+279 Y
-288 GASRTYR
+288 SRTYKR
-295 RHTHQTHV
+295 QTHQTHI
-303 MLGSHAYPIGHPK
+303 MLGSHTYPIGHPK
-316 QLTMYLLNNILGGG
+316 QLTMFLLNNILGGG

-341 EKHGLVYNIDSQAV
+341 EKYGLVYNVDSQAV

-360 GYWNIYLA
+360 GYWDIYLA

-374 EQCLELCHKELRNL
+374 DQCLELCHKELQTL
-388 RETTLTS
+388 RDVRLTS

-408 MAISAENQENNAL
+408 LAISAENQENNAL

-431 HAPAWQ
+431 RAPQWQ
-437 KTFAKVQQ
+437 ETFAKVQQ

>member
-1 MKLPNMNETFY
+1 MYETFY
-12 HNLPS
+12 HNLS
-17 GLQIVHRKTTS
+17 NGLQIVHRKTPS
-28 PVVYVGIM
+28 PVVYVGLMI
-36 VGAGTRHELPS
+36 GAGTRHEQPN
-47 ENGMAHYIEHCVF
+47 ENGMAHYIEHCLF

-93 YAATLRNHFRTTLHL
+93 YAATLNNHFRTTLHL

-113 LHPTFNKKETDKEV
+113 LRPTFNKKETDKEV

-142 ELIYDDFENMVFEGS
+142 ELIYDDFENMIFEGS

-174 KSPDIALNWM
+174 KSPQYPLDWM
-184 KTHYRPE
+184 AQHYRPE

-201 TTQQVISAAE
+201 TTRQVISAAE
-211 KELLA
+211 KELLSSSPYRLIA
-216 NTHYPISHSEA
+216 PSSITHSEA
-227 SISPQGV
+227 SACPS
-234 QYPIDHSE
+234 
-242 ASHSPQGVQ
+242 
-251 YPIAYST
+251 PIAN
-258 QSGRPI
+258 
-264 AAPAASCSSPSERPV
+264 
-279 GLCPSYSPS
+279 
-288 GASRTYR
+288 SRTYR
-295 RHTHQTHV
+295 RHTHQTHI
-303 MLGSHAYPIGHPK
+303 MLGSHTYPIGHPK
-316 QLTMYLLNNILGGG
+316 QLTMFLLNNILGGS

-374 EQCLELCHKELRNL
+374 DQCLELCHKELQTL
-388 RETTLTS
+388 RDVRLTS

-408 MAISAENQENNAL
+408 LAISAENQENNAL

-437 KTFAKVQQ
+437 ETFAKVKA
-445 ITPAQLQ
+445 ITPYQLQ
-452 EVANEVFAPE
+452 EVANEVFDTT
-462 KIYTLLYD
+462 KIATLQYA